1 MLKRTFTLILAACL
15 LLCAV
20 SFAEEAPE
28 EAQPAATETAYE
40 SEDLV
45 IRTGPVTVEED
56 SVTAVLAFEAAGTRS
71 CSVMADLTEEQ
82 LTGLDVFEAL
92 RLMKKINGESIMQY
106 AYPGKP
112 VEYSLTWNAAGSYDR
127 SALFLAFSDTT
138 GIIPEPETVM
148 LKLEGF
154 PKDLTAGL
162 TVLLYDP
169 EVGDELLAVLL
180 SSVSEGTVPDP
191 SNYRAIR
198 LSLVS
203 AD

>member
-127 SALFLAFSDTT
+127 SALFFAFGDT
-138 GIIPEPETVM
+138 GIIPEPETVV

-169 EVGDELLAVLL
+169 EAEDELLAVLL
-180 SSVSEGTVPDP
+180 SSVSAGTAPDP

>member
-127 SALFLAFSDTT
+127 SALFLAFGDT
-138 GIIPEPETVM
+138 GIIPEPETVV

-169 EVGDELLAVLL
+169 EVEDELLTVLL
-180 SSVSEGTVPDP
+180 SSVSAGTVPDP

>member
-1 MLKRTFTLILAACL
+1 MLKRTFTLIVAACL

-112 VEYSLTWNAAGSYDR
+112 VEYSLTWNEAGTYDR
-127 SALFLAFSDTT
+127 SVFMAVSEKT
-138 GIIPEPETVM
+138 GIGLDPETVE
-148 LKLEGF
+148 LKLEGI

-162 TVLLYDP
+162 TVLVYDP
-169 EVGDELLAVLL
+169 EVEDAIPTVLL
-180 SSVSEGTVPDP
+180 SSESADTILDP
-191 SNYRAIR
+191 SNYSVMLVR
-198 LSLVS
+198 LVS